1 MFDMAIE
8 TLQPVLERQR
18 QSFQHDMYP
27 SLSLRL
33 DRMNRIG
40 RLLKENRQ
48 ALCDVVS
55 RDFGHRSQHETVQ
68 LEIAPL
74 MGALRHTRSHL
85 RKWMKPERR
94 ARSIEFLQLANWV
107 QYQPLGVIGIMVPW
121 NYPLLLALG
130 PLIDILA
137 AGNRAIIKP
146 SELLPETSALLS
158 KLIERYFTPEEV
170 AVVQGGVEIASAF
183 SALSFDHLIFTGS
196 TAVGRKVMASAAANL
211 TPLTLELGGKS
222 PVLIAPDYPIADAA
236 RDIAF
241 GKLMNAG
248 QTCIAPDYVLV
259 EKAKLGDL
267 ASALISQA
275 EAFYPRQVG
284 TQHAGPQ
291 HAGQEQYSSLVS
303 ARAHERLLTG
313 IEECR
318 ARGAKLITAD
328 IAMPSQGR
336 VIAPTLV
343 IDPPAD
349 CLLME
354 DEIFGPIL
362 PLIPYEDFDS
372 ALKFVRERPRP
383 LALYIFTG
391 NRATEKKALLNT
403 ISGNVTINGT
413 LLHIAQNDLPFG
425 GIGPSGMGAYHGH
438 EGFKRFSHARGIAKV
453 RLFNPARLAMPPYGR
468 MAQFLARFMTRD

>member
-1 MFDMAIE
+1 MAIE

-33 DRMNRIG
+33 DRLNRIG

-85 RKWMKPERR
+85 RRWMKPERR
-94 ARSIEFLQLANWV
+94 ARSIEFLQLSNWV

-158 KLIERYFTPEEV
+158 KLVEAYFAPEEV

-183 SALSFDHLIFTGS
+183 SALPFDHLIFTGS

-222 PVLIAPDYPIADAA
+222 PALIAPDYPIIDAA

-259 EKAKLGDL
+259 EKSKLEAL

-275 EAFYPRQVG
+275 EAFYPRQ
-284 TQHAGPQ
+284 AGLQ
-291 HAGQEQYSSLVS
+291 HAGQEQYSSLVG
-303 ARAHERLLTG
+303 ARAHERLVKG

-318 ARGAKLITAD
+318 TRGAKLITAD

-336 VIAPTLV
+336 VIALTLV

-354 DEIFGPIL
+354 EEIFGPIL

-391 NRATEKKALLNT
+391 NRASEKKALLNT

-438 EGFKRFSHARGIAKV
+438 EGFRRFSHARGIAKV

-468 MAQFLARFMTRD
+468 MAKWLARFMMRG

>member
-1 MFDMAIE
+1 MAIE

-18 QSFQHDMYP
+18 QSFLHDIYP
-27 SLSLRL
+27 SLTLRL
-33 DRMNRIG
+33 DRLNRIG

-55 RDFGHRSQHETVQ
+55 RDFGHRSHHETVQ

-94 ARSIEFLQLANWV
+94 GRSIEFLQLANWV

-121 NYPLLLALG
+121 NYPLILALG

-158 KLIERYFTPEEV
+158 KLVEAYFTPEEV
-170 AVVQGGVEIASAF
+170 AVIQGGVEIAAAF
-183 SALSFDHLIFTGS
+183 SALPFDHLIFTGS

-222 PVLIAPDYPIADAA
+222 PVIIAPDYSIAGAA

-259 EKAKLGDL
+259 EKSKIEEI
-267 ASALISQA
+267 ASALISHA
-275 EAFYPRQVG
+275 EAFYPKQAED
-284 TQHAGPQ
+284 QHADPQ
-291 HAGQEQYSSLVS
+291 HAGQGQYSSLVG
-303 ARAHERLLTG
+303 ARAHERLLKG

-318 ARGAKLITAD
+318 ARGVKLITAD
-328 IAMPSQGR
+328 IDMPSKGR
-336 VIAPTLV
+336 AIAPTLA
-343 IDPPAD
+343 IDPPGD

-354 DEIFGPIL
+354 EEIFGPVL

-372 ALKFVRERPRP
+372 ALKFIRERPRP
-383 LALYIFTG
+383 LALYLFTG
-391 NRATEKKALLNT
+391 NRATEKKTLSNT

-468 MAQFLARFMTRD
+468 MAKLLAWFMTRG

>member
-33 DRMNRIG
+33 DRLNRIG

-85 RKWMKPERR
+85 RRWMKPERR
-94 ARSIEFLQLANWV
+94 ARSIEFLQLSNWV

-158 KLIERYFTPEEV
+158 KLVEAYFAPEEV

-183 SALSFDHLIFTGS
+183 SALPFDHLIFTGS

-222 PVLIAPDYPIADAA
+222 PALIAPDYPIIDAA

-259 EKAKLGDL
+259 EKSKLEAL

-275 EAFYPRQVG
+275 EAFYPRQ
-284 TQHAGPQ
+284 AGLQ
-291 HAGQEQYSSLVS
+291 HAGQEQYSSLVG
-303 ARAHERLLTG
+303 ARAHERLVKG

-318 ARGAKLITAD
+318 TRGAKLITAD

-336 VIAPTLV
+336 VIALTLV

-354 DEIFGPIL
+354 EEIFGPIL

-391 NRATEKKALLNT
+391 NRASEKKALLNT

-438 EGFKRFSHARGIAKV
+438 EGFRRFSHARGIAKV

-468 MAQFLARFMTRD
+468 MAKWLARFMMRG

>member
-1 MFDMAIE
+1 MAIE

-33 DRMNRIG
+33 DRLNRIG

-85 RKWMKPERR
+85 RKWMQPERR
-94 ARSIEFLQLANWV
+94 GRSIEFLQLANWV

-222 PVLIAPDYPIADAA
+222 PALIAPDYPIADAA

-259 EKAKLGDL
+259 EKSKLGDL

-275 EAFYPRQVG
+275 EAFYPRQ
-284 TQHAGPQ
+284 
-291 HAGQEQYSSLVS
+291 AGQEQYSSLVG
-303 ARAHERLLTG
+303 ARAHERLVKG

-318 ARGAKLITAD
+318 TRGAKLITAD
-328 IAMPSQGR
+328 IAMPTQGR

-354 DEIFGPIL
+354 EEIFGPVL

-391 NRATEKKALLNT
+391 NRQTEKKALTNT

-468 MAQFLARFMTRD
+468 MAKWLARFMMRG